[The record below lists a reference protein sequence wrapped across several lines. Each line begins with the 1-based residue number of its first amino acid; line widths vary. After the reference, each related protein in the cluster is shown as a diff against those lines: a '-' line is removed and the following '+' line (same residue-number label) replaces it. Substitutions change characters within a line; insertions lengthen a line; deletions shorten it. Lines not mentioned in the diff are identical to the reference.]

1 MVLNEPTLDGLTC
14 SFDIAE
20 VRHDFPILNSK
31 VNGKPLVYLDN
42 ASTTQKPSAVLNVLD
57 HHYTNE
63 NANIHRGV
71 HDLSQKATIAYE
83 KARDRVGRFLN
94 TAESDEIVFVRGTTE
109 AINLIAHSFG
119 RQQIVEGDEI
129 IISQMEHHSNIVP
142 WQVLCKEKKA
152 VLRIIPINSSG
163 ELLFDDYV
171 NLLNSNTK
179 IVSISHASNVLGTV
193 NPIREITARA
203 HAVGAVVV
211 IDGAQGVPHLGVD
224 VSSIDCDF
232 YTFSGH
238 KFFAPT
244 GIGVLYGK
252 KNLLE
257 DMPPWET
264 GGSMIT
270 KVSLE
275 EGTTYAGV
283 PTKFEAGTPSIA
295 GAISLAAAID
305 YIENLGLD
313 VIEKYERDLLNYGEQ
328 LLSEIP
334 GLHIFGQAK
343 EKVGVISFALES
355 IHPHDIGTILD
366 TEGIAIRAGHHCAQ
380 PLMDFY
386 KVPAMARA
394 SLAFYNSHVEIEFLA
409 SSIEKVR
416 RVFS

>member
-1 MVLNEPTLDGLTC
+1 MVLNELSLDGLTC
-14 SFDIAE
+14 SFDISE

-42 ASTTQKPSAVLNVLD
+42 ASTTQKPSVVLNALD
-57 HHYTNE
+57 YHYTNE

-94 TAESDEIVFVRGTTE
+94 TSESDEIVFVRGATE

-119 RQQIVEGDEI
+119 RQQINEGDEI

-152 VLRIIPINSSG
+152 VLRIIPINSKG
-163 ELLFDDYV
+163 ELLFDDYI
-171 NLLNSNTK
+171 NLLNPNTK
-179 IVSISHASNVLGTV
+179 IVSISHASNVLGTI
-193 NPIREITARA
+193 NPIKEITARA

-211 IDGAQGVPHLGVD
+211 IDGAQGVPHLEVD
-224 VSSIDCDF
+224 VTSTDCDF

-238 KFFAPT
+238 KLFAPT

-252 KNLLE
+252 KHLLE
-257 DMPPWET
+257 EMAPWET

-275 EGTTYAGV
+275 EGTTYASV

-305 YIENLGLD
+305 YVENLGLD
-313 VIEKYERDLLNYGEQ
+313 VIEKYERALLKYGEQ

-334 GLHIFGQAK
+334 GLHIFGQAD

-366 TEGIAIRAGHHCAQ
+366 TEGIAVRAGHHCAQ

-386 KVPAMARA
+386 NVPAMARA
-394 SLAFYNSHVEIEFLA
+394 SIAFYNSHVEMELLA

-416 RVFS
+416 QVFN

>member
-1 MVLNEPTLDGLTC
+1 MVLNELSLDDLTC
-14 SFDIAE
+14 SLDISE
-20 VRHDFPILNSK
+20 VRHDFPILNNK

-42 ASTTQKPSAVLNVLD
+42 ASTTQKPSVVLNALD
-57 HHYTNE
+57 YHYTNE

-94 TAESDEIVFVRGTTE
+94 TSESDEIVFVRGATE

-119 RQQIVEGDEI
+119 RQQINEGDEI

-152 VLRIIPINSSG
+152 VLRIIPINSKG
-163 ELLFDDYV
+163 ELLFDDYI
-171 NLLNSNTK
+171 NLLNPNTK
-179 IVSISHASNVLGTV
+179 IVSISHASNVLGTI
-193 NPIREITARA
+193 NPIKEITARA

-211 IDGAQGVPHLGVD
+211 IDGAQGVPHLEVD
-224 VSSIDCDF
+224 VTSINCDF

-238 KFFAPT
+238 KLFAPT

-252 KNLLE
+252 KHLLE
-257 DMPPWET
+257 EMAPWET

-275 EGTTYAGV
+275 EGTTYASV

-305 YIENLGLD
+305 YVENLGLD
-313 VIEKYERDLLNYGEQ
+313 VIEKYERDLLKYGEQ

-334 GLHIFGQAK
+334 GLHIFGQAD

-366 TEGIAIRAGHHCAQ
+366 TEGIAVRAGHHCAQ

-386 KVPAMARA
+386 NVPAMARA
-394 SLAFYNSHVEIEFLA
+394 SIAFYNSHVEMELLA

-416 RVFS
+416 RVFN